1 MSSGNAEDVPDHFL
15 RAFASRHSGERRGMR
30 RRRRFSTKRQCAA
43 PPAPPVLVRPRSEFL
58 FAPEEGHVRAIA
70 RCRWS
75 PLFAG
80 DDAGAH
86 AGCPPRNMGVRYP
99 AARPPSNRSSPSM
112 RSAGD
117 GLHGRRLRGLIVV
130 LWRDGLRINEA
141 LAQRARSRP
150 SPWLA
155 AGALGQGRREVGM
168 DEWGWEQPRP
178 WLFSRLELPVG
189 PLFCVISG
197 RTRGRQ

>member
-1 MSSGNAEDVPDHFL
+1 MSSGNAEDVPDQFL

-43 PPAPPVLVRPRSEFL
+43 PRHRRSLFGHARSSCSPRRR
-58 FAPEEGHVRAIA
+58 GHERAIA

-86 AGCPPRNMGVRYP
+86 AGCPPRNKGVRYP

-168 DEWGWEQPRP
+168 DEWGWEQLRP